1 MPKRKE
7 ETMENMEKIRLKD
20 GTEYCL
26 YGGSSEN
33 TILIIITEDMSSNM
47 VYDSMTV
54 KNLSYFNTL
63 NTAGEIASTYTN
75 KEVASVG
82 HKKFAD
88 QHVMIFNLS
97 SVDPIRQEINSLT
110 EQLEEEKK
118 DKEQL
123 KVLLAATAEAVDYLL
138 LGETKVE
145 SEV

>member
-33 TILIIITEDMSSNM
+33 TILIIVTEDMSGNV

-82 HKKFAD
+82 HKKFGD
-88 QHVMIFNLS
+88 QHVMMFNLS
-97 SVDPIRQEINSLT
+97 SVDPIRQEINSLG
-110 EQLEEEKK
+110 EQVEETRKENKELKELIDTLVVSALE
-118 DKEQL
+118 
-123 KVLLAATAEAVDYLL
+123 
-138 LGETKVE
+138 G
-145 SEV
+145 

>member
-1 MPKRKE
+1 MQKRKE

-33 TILIIITEDMSSNM
+33 TILIIITEDMSSNS

-82 HKKFAD
+82 HNKFGD
-88 QHVMIFNLS
+88 QHVMMFNLS
-97 SVDPIRQEINSLT
+97 SVDPIRQEINNLT
-110 EQLEEEKK
+110 EQVE
-118 DKEQL
+118 
-123 KVLLAATAEAVDYLL
+123 
-138 LGETKVE
+138 ETKKENAELKELVDTLVISALE
-145 SEV
+145 G